1 MKRIEKIGEYTV
13 KIFTLPLRIGV
24 GAYKAIKKEMPEKVT
39 MPFEIKSKRKEETDG
54 TNSSSEEKASS

>member
-1 MKRIEKIGEYTV
+1 MKRIEKVGEYAV

-24 GAYKAIKKEMPEKVT
+24 GAYKAIKKEMPEKVV
-39 MPFEIKSKRKEETDG
+39 MPFTIKRKEETDG

>member
-1 MKRIEKIGEYTV
+1 MKRIEKIGEYAV

-39 MPFEIKSKRKEETDG
+39 MPFEFKRKEENNVG
-54 TNSSSEEKASS
+54 NKTNS

>member
-1 MKRIEKIGEYTV
+1 MKRIEKIGEYAV

-39 MPFEIKSKRKEETDG
+39 MPFEFKRKEDTNGNTETND
-54 TNSSSEEKASS
+54 AR

>member
-39 MPFEIKSKRKEETDG
+39 MPFEFKRKEETDG